1 MEIPETNLLHPHT
14 GGSRKTWRFVWL
26 FLLIA
31 GILGFL
37 VWTSAS
43 VFGRSAGNIASGDN
57 NSKPGFFTQI
67 KNLLLSPDRQLK
79 GEKEDRIN
87 ILLLGIGGEGHDGP
101 YLADTIILAS
111 IQPSSGQI
119 ALLSIPRDL
128 LVTIP
133 GYGLRKINN
142 ADAFGETQRVGYGP
156 ILAADVVQT
165 VFGLPIHYYLRAD
178 FQAFKE
184 VVDELGG
191 VTVNVDRAFTDIN
204 YPTYDHLVQTISF
217 EAGWQ
222 KMDGETALRFARS
235 RHGNNG
241 EGSDFARSRR
251 QQKILVAIKNKAFS
265 SSFLMNLG
273 RLQDI
278 FESLN
283 QNVTTNMELWEIS
296 QFYKLAKKLDYEN
309 MTTRV
314 LEAGPG
320 KLLVEAYYDGASVL
334 QPRGDSFDELARIA
348 QNIFTDKPLEV
359 TATVPTP
366 PAKVTG
372 PRIEI
377 QNGTWVLGLAAR
389 TKVLLEEKN
398 IPVAEVGNASIRNY
412 QKTTIYDFSRGRFP
426 AKTAGIKEILKAEII
441 VHPNAGL
448 FSSSTPDILVI
459 VGADRST
466 N

>member
-1 MEIPETNLLHPHT
+1 MEILETNLLHPQT
-14 GGSRKTWRFVWL
+14 NGPKKTWRFVWL
-26 FLLIA
+26 FLLII
-31 GILGFL
+31 GILTVL

-43 VFGRSAGNIASGDN
+43 VFGRSTNNIDSGDN
-57 NSKPGFFTQI
+57 NSKHGFFTQI
-67 KNLLLSPDRQLK
+67 KNLLISPDRQLK
-79 GEKEDRIN
+79 GEKEDRVN

-101 YLADTIILAS
+101 YLTDTIILAS
-111 IQPSSGQI
+111 IQPSTGQI

-128 LVTIP
+128 LVTVP

-156 ILAADVVQT
+156 VLAADVVQT
-165 VFGLPIHYYLRAD
+165 VFGLPVHYYLRAD

-191 VTVNVDRAFTDIN
+191 VTVNVDNAFTDNN

-222 KMDGETALRFARS
+222 KMDGETALRFSRS
-235 RHGNNG
+235 RHGANG

-251 QQKILVAIKNKAFS
+251 QQKVIMAVKNKVFS

-273 RLQDI
+273 RVQDI

-283 QNVTTNMELWEIS
+283 KNITTNMELWEIS

-309 MTTRV
+309 ITTRV
-314 LEAGPG
+314 LEAGINKP
-320 KLLVEAYYDGASVL
+320 LMEAYYDGASVL
-334 QPRGDSFDELARIA
+334 QPRGDSFEELARIA
-348 QNIFTDKPLEV
+348 QNIFTDKPLE
-359 TATVPTP
+359 TATAAAT
-366 PAKVTG
+366 PAKISG
-372 PRIEI
+372 PRVEV

-389 TKVLLEEKN
+389 TKMLLEEKN
-398 IPVAEVGNASIRNY
+398 VTVTEVSNARTRNY
-412 QKTTIYDFSRGRFP
+412 QKTTVYDFSRGRYQS
-426 AKTAGIKEILKAEII
+426 KTNAIKKILNAEII

-448 FSSSTPDILVI
+448 FSSSTPDILII
-459 VGADRST
+459 VGAASST